1 MTHQAPDVCVIKL
14 SGEIDQ
20 PAYVQLS
27 DFINGNFRSSET
39 AVLVDM
45 EELRFMDS
53 SGIKFLHHLAA
64 RFGYENVAVRAM
76 NADLKRILSFVGLD
90 QKLAHLNNFEEIRT
104 WRSGSGR
111 AA

>member
-1 MTHQAPDVCVIKL
+1 MAHQAPDVCVIKL

-20 PAYVQLS
+20 PAYLQLN
-27 DFINGNFRSSET
+27 DFLNSNFRPSET

-53 SGIKFLHHLAA
+53 AGIKFLHHLAS

-76 NADLKRILSFVGLD
+76 NDDLKRILSLVGLD
-90 QKLAHLNNFEEIRT
+90 QRLAHLNGFEDIRT
-104 WRSGSGR
+104 WRSGSRR